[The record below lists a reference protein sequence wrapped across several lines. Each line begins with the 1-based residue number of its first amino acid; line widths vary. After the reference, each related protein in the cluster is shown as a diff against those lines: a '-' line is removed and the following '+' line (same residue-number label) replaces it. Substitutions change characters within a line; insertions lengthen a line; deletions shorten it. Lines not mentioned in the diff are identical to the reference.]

1 MKIIT
6 GKYKGRKIEGFHIE
20 GTRPTMDRVKE
31 SIFAMI
37 QNKIEDSTVLDLFAG
52 SGNLGLE
59 ALSEGAKKAYLVD
72 KNELAIQTMRKNINT
87 IGIENA
93 ECIHLDFKKALERFT
108 KEKKSFDLIFIDPP
122 YQTDFIEESIK
133 RIEENGLLNDKGIII
148 CESDKLEKI
157 KYKNQF
163 YYVKEKKYG
172 DKYVVLL
179 QKI

>member
-1 MKIIT
+1 
-6 GKYKGRKIEGFHIE
+6 
-20 GTRPTMDRVKE
+20 MDRVKE

-72 KNELAIQTMRKNINT
+72 KNELAIQTMRKNIN
-87 IGIENA
+87 
-93 ECIHLDFKKALERFT
+93 LDFKKALERFT